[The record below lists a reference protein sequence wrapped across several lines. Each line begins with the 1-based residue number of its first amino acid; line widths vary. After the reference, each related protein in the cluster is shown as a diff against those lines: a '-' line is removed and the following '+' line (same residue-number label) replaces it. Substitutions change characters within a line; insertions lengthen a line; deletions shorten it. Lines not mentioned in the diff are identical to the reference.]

1 MNGFA
6 DFFFSTPAAAAIFSD
21 EAALRHMCRFEIA
34 LALAEGEAGAIP
46 AAAATTIASVLE
58 TYEIPSGEARETLFA
73 DAARAGTLAIPFVK
87 LLTAAVRARDPEAAA
102 FVHFGATSQDVI
114 DTALMLQL
122 AEALVLFEKDLE
134 RLAAAA
140 AELAQRHRDTLMLG
154 RTLLQPAIPITF
166 GLKAAQWL
174 VAAMDSQKRLARLKP
189 EVLVP
194 QFGGAA
200 GTLGSLGDTGLKVAA
215 QLPRQLPGLF
225 APPLPLPWHTRRGGL
240 VALAGEIGILTGVCG
255 KMARDISL
263 LMQLEVAEAFEP
275 SEAGRGGSSALPH
288 KRNPVRSM
296 QTIAAAERAPALVG
310 QLVAGLI
317 QEHERA
323 LGAWQAEWSAIPDLF
338 KLAAGALA
346 NMAATL
352 EGLQVMPERM
362 RQNLDALKGLPAAEA
377 FSIALAPKLGRG
389 EAHALVEA
397 ASGAVAEGKGSL
409 AEILGRDP
417 RVVENLGRDEIAR
430 LSDPHAALGS
440 AGDFVDA
447 ALAAWAARNGDE
459 AWKKPF

>member
-1 MNGFA
+1 MSAFA
-6 DFFFSTPAAAAIFSD
+6 DSFFSTPAATAIFSD
-21 EAALRHMCRFEIA
+21 ENALRQMCRFEIA

-46 AAAATTIASVLE
+46 AGAAATIAKTLE
-58 TYEIPSGEARETLFA
+58 SYELPSGEAREKLFA
-73 DAARAGTLAIPFVK
+73 DAAKAGTLAIPFIK

-122 AEALVLFEKDLE
+122 ADALVVLGEDLD
-134 RLAAAA
+134 RLGEAAAQ
-140 AELAQRHRDTLMLG
+140 LAQRHRDTLMLG

-174 VAAMDSQKRLARLKP
+174 VAVLDSRARLARLKP

-200 GTLGSLGDTGLKVAA
+200 GTLGSLGGKGIDVARH
-215 QLPRQLPGLF
+215 LVRHLPGLN
-225 APPLPLPWHTRRGGL
+225 APSLLLPWHTRRGSL
-240 VALAGEIGILTGVCG
+240 VALASEIGILTGVCG
-255 KMARDISL
+255 KIARDISL
-263 LMQLEVAEAFEP
+263 MMQLEVAEAFEP
-275 SEAGRGGSSALPH
+275 AEAGRGGSSALPH
-288 KRNPVRSM
+288 KRNPVRAM

-310 QLVAGLI
+310 QLVAGMV

-323 LGAWQAEWSAIPDLF
+323 LGAWQAEWNAIPDLF

-352 EGLQVMPERM
+352 EGLQVMPDRM
-362 RQNLDALKGLPAAEA
+362 RHNLDALKGLPAAEA

-397 ASGAVAEGKGSL
+397 ASRSVAAGEGSL
-409 AEILGRDP
+409 AEVLAADP
-417 RVVENLGRDEIAR
+417 RVSQILDPAEIAR
-430 LSDPHAALGS
+430 LAAPSTALGS
-440 AGDFVDA
+440 AGAFVDA
-447 ALAAWAARNGDE
+447 AFAAWAGRSG
-459 AWKKPF
+459 

>member
-1 MNGFA
+1 MSTFA
-6 DFFFSTPAAAAIFSD
+6 DSFFATPKAAAIFD
-21 EAALRHMCRFEIA
+21 DGATLRQMCRFEIA
-34 LALAEGEAGAIP
+34 LAQAEGEAGAIP
-46 AAAATTIASVLE
+46 ATAAATIAAVLE
-58 TYEIPSGEARETLFA
+58 SFEIPQDEAREKLFV
-73 DAARAGTLAIPFVK
+73 DAAKAGTLAIPFVK
-87 LLTAAVRARDPEAAA
+87 LLTAAVRAQDAEAAR

-122 AEALVLFEKDLE
+122 TEAIALVEADLG
-134 RLAAAA
+134 RLCEAAAT
-140 AELAQRHRDTLMLG
+140 LAHAHRCTLMLG

-174 VAAMDSQKRLARLKP
+174 VSAFESGTRLRRLKP

-200 GTLGSLGDTGLKVAA
+200 GTLGSLGDKGLEVARHLTA
-215 QLPRQLPGLF
+215 HLPGLSS
-225 APPLPLPWHTRRGGL
+225 APSLLPWHTRRGGL
-240 VALAGEIGILTGVCG
+240 VAFAAEVGILTGICG
-255 KMARDISL
+255 KIARDISL
-263 LMQLEVAEAFEP
+263 MMQLEVAEAFEP
-275 SEAGRGGSSALPH
+275 AEAGRGGSSALPH
-288 KRNPVRSM
+288 KRNPVRAM

-310 QLVAGLI
+310 QLVAGMV

-362 RQNLDALKGLPAAEA
+362 RHNLDALRGLAAAEN

-389 EAHALVEA
+389 EAHELVEKA
-397 ASGAVAEGKGSL
+397 ARAVAQGEATL
-409 AEILGRDP
+409 AEVLGADP
-417 RVVENLGRDEIAR
+417 RVAKILSREEIAKIA
-430 LSDPHAALGS
+430 DPRNALGS
-440 AGDFVDA
+440 AGAFVDA
-447 ALAAWAARNGDE
+447 ALAAWQDR
-459 AWKKPF
+459 